1 MDPGDSKN
9 VQWNPGLFHP
19 NYILNTLAQP
29 CTFNVKLGW
38 DNLGF
43 PYTFLES
50 PGSIEYCYV
59 FGFLGPRQSLPWL
72 RLKSY
77 VADLFQSHA
86 PRTKRYPVYSYD
98 LGQPEVQL
106 KTFPFCSLIRGKKSR
121 ALCESMHTW
130 RRLTDHLK
138 LSTVLGET
146 ETQLSVVHFPLNSQ
160 HGNWGSRFVW
170 QKLNSRAVIF
180 VYKMSPRPCVG
191 WHSISVL
198 LVNYPAL

>member
-9 VQWNPGLFHP
+9 VYGNPRLFHP

-72 RLKSY
+72 RLKDA
-77 VADLFQSHA
+77 VCRLA
-86 PRTKRYPVYSYD
+86 VNN
-98 LGQPEVQL
+98 E
-106 KTFPFCSLIRGKKSR
+106 PFRSKSSVNKNTCLSLCR
-121 ALCESMHTW
+121 ALSGSGERRCNSSMQ
-130 RRLTDHLK
+130 
-138 LSTVLGET
+138 TV
-146 ETQLSVVHFPLNSQ
+146 PP
-160 HGNWGSRFVW
+160 GNWPEYQNRGW
-170 QKLNSRAVIF
+170 QSCH
-180 VYKMSPRPCVG
+180 SPSHPQCHILGRC
-191 WHSISVL
+191 
-198 LVNYPAL
+198 